1 MKPVSAQTNRPLP
14 IGAVLDVV
22 DNSGARKLKIIG
34 VRKCGGVKKRLLAAG
49 IADVIV
55 GTVKAG
61 KPGMRKQV
69 VLATIIRQRKEYRRP
84 SGIRIKFE
92 DNAAVILTDVLGTP
106 KGSRIKGAI
115 AKEVVERFPAVGKL
129 SSVIV

>member
-1 MKPVSAQTNRPLP
+1 MKPVSAKTNRPLP

-34 VRKCGGVKKRLLAAG
+34 VRKYGGVKKRLAAAG
-49 IADVIV
+49 VADVIV
-55 GTVKAG
+55 GTVKVG

-84 SGIRIKFE
+84 SGIRVKFE
-92 DNAAVILTDVLGTP
+92 DNAAIILTDVAGTP